1 MLLLTVMHTTVV
13 IPVYNE
19 QAFIQQCLD
28 SLSHQTVMPDKVL
41 LVDNNCTDDTIAIA
55 RTYSFVE
62 IIKESEQGIC
72 AATKTGLDAAALNSG
87 IILRCDADSR
97 PSSNWIENVSAQFSN
112 KDIIAVTG
120 PGEFYDLT
128 GIKKWLAHTLYM
140 KAYFKT
146 VGRAL
151 GQKPLFGS
159 NFALRASLWQTI
171 SDETHL
177 DKQDLHDDMDIS
189 YHVAQYGIITYV
201 PTNIMPV
208 SGRPFTSLYSLL
220 KRYPIGMKSVLIHW
234 PKQAPWRIRIS

>member
-41 LVDNNCTDDTIAIA
+41 LVDNNSTDNTVVIAK
-55 RTYSFVE
+55 RYPFVE

-72 AATKTGLDAAALNSG
+72 AATKTGLDAAAHSGG

-97 PSSNWIENVSAQFSN
+97 PLPNWVEEVSAQFVDKN
-112 KDIIAVTG
+112 IVAVTG
-120 PGEFYDLT
+120 PGEFYDLF
-128 GIKKWLAHTLYM
+128 GIKKWLANTLYM

-146 VGRAL
+146 VGHAL

-159 NFALRASLWQTI
+159 NFAVRASLWQTI
-171 SDETHL
+171 SDKTHL

-189 YHVAQYGIITYV
+189 YHVVQHGIITYL
-201 PTNIMPV
+201 PSNIMPV
-208 SGRPFTSLYSLL
+208 SGRPFSSLYSLL
-220 KRYPIGMKSVLIHW
+220 KRFPIGMKSILIHW
-234 PKQAPWRIRIS
+234 PKQAPWRTRIS